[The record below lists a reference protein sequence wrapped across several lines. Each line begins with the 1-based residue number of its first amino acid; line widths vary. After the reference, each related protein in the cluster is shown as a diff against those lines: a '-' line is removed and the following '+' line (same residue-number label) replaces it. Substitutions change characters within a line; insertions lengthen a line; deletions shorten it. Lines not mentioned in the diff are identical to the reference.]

1 MMKNVKTDA
10 IGPGQQIL
18 LPDGM
23 RVVDA
28 LSLRRSIR
36 RPVRVGLLFVVVF
49 LVAFVGW
56 GSLVP
61 LAGGAVAPGIIS
73 PDGDRKTVQH
83 LEGGI
88 ISKLLVRD
96 GDIVAPG
103 QPLVVLEGVVA
114 KATFDML
121 VAQQGTLIATRARL
135 LAEQAGLPG
144 VEFPPEVAETKDE
157 RLKALVDGQRRLFA
171 DRLATHSARKSV
183 LQQRIEQL
191 REQIKGLQAQVDSST
206 TQLELIHEELVGKEE
221 LRLKNIVTKPEV
233 LKLRRAVAEIEGRRG
248 EYMGAIA
255 RAEQQI
261 GETRLQILT
270 ADAERAD
277 QVTTQLEQV
286 RIDLATATE
295 KLNSSADILKR
306 TVITAPLAGTV
317 LNMRFKTEGGI
328 LKPADPILDIVP
340 AEDMLLIDAKVAP
353 IDIDVVRAGLPAKV
367 QLSAFTS
374 RNTPRVNGVVRS
386 VSADRLTDEN
396 TRQHYFLARVLVE
409 REEIR
414 RIGPHILLKPGMPA
428 DVLIVTGERT
438 MANYILQPFLD
449 AFWRSFRET

>member
-1 MMKNVKTDA
+1 MKNVKTDA
-10 IGPGQQIL
+10 ISPGQQIL

-36 RPVRVGLLFVVVF
+36 RPVRVGLLFVVLF
-49 LVAFVGW
+49 LTVFVGW
-56 GSLVP
+56 GALVP

-103 QPLVVLEGVVA
+103 QPLVVLEGVLA

-135 LAEQAGLPG
+135 LAEQAGLPE

-157 RLKALVDGQRRLFA
+157 RLRALVDGQRRLFA
-171 DRLATHSARKSV
+171 DRFATHSARKNV
-183 LQQRIEQL
+183 LRQRIEQL

-233 LKLRRAVAEIEGRRG
+233 LKLRRAVAEIEGHRG
-248 EYMGAIA
+248 EYRGAIA

-261 GETRLQILT
+261 GETRLQMLMT
-270 ADAERAD
+270 DAERTD

-286 RIDLATATE
+286 RIELATATE

-306 TVITAPLAGTV
+306 TIITAPLAGTV
-317 LNMRFKTEGGI
+317 LNMRFKTEGGV

-340 AEDMLLIDAKVAP
+340 AEDMLLIDAKIAP
-353 IDIDVVRAGLPAKV
+353 IDVDVVHAGLAAKV
-367 QLSAFTS
+367 QLTAFTS
-374 RNTPRVNGVVRS
+374 RSAPRVNGVVRS

-396 TRQHYFLARVLVE
+396 TRQPYFLARVHVE

-414 RIGPHILLKPGMPA
+414 RIGPNISLKPGMPA

-438 MANYILQPFLD
+438 MADYLLQPFLD
-449 AFWRSFRET
+449 AIWRSFRET